1 MNAPD
6 TRARTANLER
16 ARSSTMPEWL
26 RSGLIGLAYAAG
38 SLALVL
44 GVWLIVRSRAPDLPS
59 PIATLGMFWELVRSP
74 FHYGGPNDQGI
85 GLLMFSSLLR
95 VAMGWGLGTLIA
107 IPLGIAMGSVKP
119 IYRLMNPIVQ
129 ILRPVSPLAWYP
141 IALVVLKSAPNALV
155 FAIFI
160 TSLWPTVINTAF
172 GVGAVPKDFRNV
184 AKVFSFSSDRYVR
197 RVLIPFALP
206 HIVTGMRVSLGI
218 AWMVI
223 VAAEMLSGAVG
234 IGFFAWDSY
243 NALSYEKVISAIVLI
258 GLTGLLFDRGF
269 DWLSKKVS
277 YGA

>member
-1 MNAPD
+1 MDTPD
-6 TRARTANLER
+6 TRTRTANLER
-16 ARSSTMPEWL
+16 KKTWNTPAWAVSS
-26 RSGLIGLAYAAG
+26 LIGLAYTVG

-44 GVWLIVRSRAPDLPS
+44 GVWLIVRSRTPDLPS
-59 PIATLGMFWELVRSP
+59 PTATLGVFWELVKSP

-85 GLLMFSSLLR
+85 GLLMFSSLTR

-129 ILRPVSPLAWYP
+129 VLRPVSPLAWYP

-172 GVGAVPKDFRNV
+172 GVGAVPKGFRNV

-269 DWLSKKVS
+269 DWLSKKVN

>member
-1 MNAPD
+1 MNTRQRLDRRVLEQQNTPGVPAPL
-6 TRARTANLER
+6 AA
-16 ARSSTMPEWL
+16 
-26 RSGLIGLAYAAG
+26 GLTTLAYAAG
-38 SLALVL
+38 SVAVVVALWLAART
-44 GVWLIVRSRAPDLPS
+44 GSADLPS
-59 PIATLGMFWELVRSP
+59 PLAALAVFWELLKTP

-85 GLLMFSSLLR
+85 GHLLLSSLTR
-95 VAMGWGLGTLIA
+95 VAMGWGLGTLVA
-107 IPLGIAMGSVKP
+107 IPLGVAMGAVKP
-119 IYRLMNPIVQ
+119 IHRLMNPIVQ

-160 TSLWPTVINTAF
+160 TSLWPTVLNTAF
-172 GVGAVPKDFRNV
+172 GVASVPRDFQNV
-184 AKVFSFSSDRYVR
+184 ARVFSFSKDRYVR
-197 RVLIPFALP
+197 RVLLPFALP

-269 DWLSKKVS
+269 DLLARKVS
-277 YGA
+277 YGQ

>member
-1 MNAPD
+1 MN
-6 TRARTANLER
+6 RSETAISPAALKR
-16 ARSSTMPEWL
+16 KKSSVMPAWV
-26 RSGLIGLAYAAG
+26 RSGLVGLSYAAG
-38 SLALVL
+38 SVVLILGIWLAVK
-44 GVWLIVRSRAPDLPS
+44 SNSPDLPT
-59 PIATLGMFWELVRSP
+59 PQAALTVFWDLIKSP
-74 FHYGGPNDQGI
+74 FHYNGPNDQGV
-85 GLLMFSSLLR
+85 GLLLLSSLKS
-95 VAMGWGLGTLIA
+95 VAMGWGLGTLVA
-107 IPLGIAMGSVKP
+107 VPLGVAMGAVKP
-119 IYRLMNPIVQ
+119 VDRLMNPVVQ
-129 ILRPVSPLAWYP
+129 VLRPVSPLAWYP
-141 IALVVLKSAPNALV
+141 IALVVLKSAPSALV

-172 GVGAVPKDFRNV
+172 GVGSVPKDFQNV
-184 AKVFSFSSDRYVR
+184 SKVFQFSWDRYIR

-258 GLTGLLFDRGF
+258 GLTGLMFDRGF
-269 DWLSKKVS
+269 EWISRKVN

>member
-1 MNAPD
+1 MNTPD
-6 TRARTANLER
+6 SLTSPAKLER
-16 ARSSTMPEWL
+16 KKSSTMPAWVG
-26 RSGLIGLAYAAG
+26 SGLIGLAYGAG
-38 SLALVL
+38 SLALVV
-44 GVWLIVRSRAPDLPS
+44 GAWLIVRGTSPDLPS
-59 PIATLGMFWELVRSP
+59 PLAALGVFWDLVKSP

-85 GLLMFSSLLR
+85 GRLMFSSLSR
-95 VAMGWGLGTLIA
+95 VAMGWGLGTLVA
-107 IPLGIAMGSVKP
+107 VPLGIAMGSVKP
-119 IYRLMNPIVQ
+119 IHRLMNPIVQ
-129 ILRPVSPLAWYP
+129 VLRPVSPLAWYP

-184 AKVFSFSSDRYVR
+184 AKVFNFSSDRYVR

-223 VAAEMLSGAVG
+223 VAAEMLSGSVG

-269 DWLSKKVS
+269 EWLSRKVN

>member
-1 MNAPD
+1 MNTPD
-6 TRARTANLER
+6 TLPSTASLNRKKSVTLPARVGSSLTA
-16 ARSSTMPEWL
+16 
-26 RSGLIGLAYAAG
+26 LAYSAG
-38 SLALVL
+38 SLGLIV
-44 GVWLIVRSRAPDLPS
+44 GVWLIVRATSPDLPT
-59 PIATLGMFWELVRSP
+59 PMAALGVFWELVKSP
-74 FHYGGPNDQGI
+74 FHYGGPNDQGV
-85 GLLMFSSLLR
+85 GLLLFSSLMR
-95 VAMGWGLGTLIA
+95 VAMGWGLGTIVA

-129 ILRPVSPLAWYP
+129 LLRPVSPLAWYP
-141 IALVVLKSAPNALV
+141 IALVVLKSAPPALV

-172 GVGAVPKDFRNV
+172 GVGALPKDFQNV

-269 DWLSKKVS
+269 DWLSRKVS

>member
-59 PIATLGMFWELVRSP
+59 PLATLDVFWKLVKAP

-85 GLLMFSSLLR
+85 GLLMFSSLVR

-269 DWLSKKVS
+269 DWLSRKVN

>member
-6 TRARTANLER
+6 TRTRTANLER
-16 ARSSTMPEWL
+16 AQSSKIPEWVRSS
-26 RSGLIGLAYAAG
+26 LIGLAYAMG

-44 GVWLIVRSRAPDLPS
+44 GAWLAVRATSPDLPS
-59 PIATLGMFWELVRSP
+59 PIAALGVFWELVKSP

-85 GLLMFSSLLR
+85 GLLMFSSLTR

-184 AKVFSFSSDRYVR
+184 ARVFSFSSDRYVR

-223 VAAEMLSGAVG
+223 VAAEMLSGSVG